1 MVPRYESAVCWAWC
15 MWLSIHSFMFDDVEM
30 KLEKRQ
36 PLVVHDRIVHELV
49 ITLMIGLMSEDESS
63 LFR

>member
-1 MVPRYESAVCWAWC
+1 
-15 MWLSIHSFMFDDVEM
+15 MFDDVEM

-63 LFR
+63 LFK